1 MIMVAPYIKRRR
13 LAAAKKAAEVK
24 THTNPAPKPKAK
36 PTAKPQKKSM
46 WSSKKQT
53 SRKSD

>member
-1 MIMVAPYIKRRR
+1 MVAPYIKRRR